1 MTKSV
6 ELTAKTFS
14 YLIGDGSESKKAK
27 DTKKYVMKRKLG
39 FKNYK
44 NCLQANQL
52 ESKKNYLEK
61 KKLPWIVSFV
71 TKKNIKNSLK
81 KTPVNQY

>member
-1 MTKSV
+1 MNQVEKMTKFV

-61 KKLPWIVSFV
+61 KKLP
-71 TKKNIKNSLK
+71 
-81 KTPVNQY
+81 